1 MKGSR
6 PPDVRRVNDRDVQTA
21 ACIHL
26 DCVSVVGTAAALG
39 SHLVLPEI
47 AKVIILNIYVSI
59 TILVVTKGSC

>member
-1 MKGSR
+1 MQGSR

-26 DCVSVVGTAAALG
+26 DLVSVVGTAAALG

-59 TILVVTKGSC
+59 TILVVTKER